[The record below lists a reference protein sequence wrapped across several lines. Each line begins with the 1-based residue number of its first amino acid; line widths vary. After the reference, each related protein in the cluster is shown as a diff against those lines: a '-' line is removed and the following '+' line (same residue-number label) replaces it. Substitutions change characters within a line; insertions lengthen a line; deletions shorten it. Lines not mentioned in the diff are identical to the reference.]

1 MNRQRGDRFTSG
13 SFISKHPDVNTL
25 RFASHLK
32 KKRNLSLL
40 RWLKG
45 KFQGKVKRPKDVFR
59 AWIPADEHHL
69 LQDLGVQHGNH
80 IISYHFI
87 SSHNPN
93 DPNDPKRLQY
103 SSHSTSHIPIYAC
116 RSACW
121 LGDEVP
127 GAAGPHH
134 ALGHVATSMESA
146 TPMARGELP
155 TCSPPSKGLGSTKV
169 MSNQINQ

>member
-1 MNRQRGDRFTSG
+1 M
-13 SFISKHPDVNTL
+13 
-25 RFASHLK
+25 
-32 KKRNLSLL
+32 L
-40 RWLKG
+40 RWSKG
-45 KFQGKVKRPKDVFR
+45 KFQGKVKRPKD
-59 AWIPADEHHL
+59 DERCF
-69 LQDLGVQHGNH
+69 QRMDPGRWTSPSPGFGGATWQ
-80 IISYHFI
+80 SYHII

-146 TPMARGELP
+146 MPMARGELP
-155 TCSPPSKGLGSTKV
+155 TCSPPSKGLGSTTV
-169 MSNQINQ
+169 MSNQINQWVAQHSQHLSTPTVLQ